1 MAVASPVQ
9 RTDLLFRRLYL
20 PTYRLKDAARYA
32 NVHVQT
38 LAYWHYRSSRFGP
51 VLRDRVPRR
60 PLSYLELVEAAFV
73 ATMRGLGVRLKA
85 LRAARHYVAQTYN
98 SEYPFAEFRFKT
110 EGMHLLMELTESDPG
125 FNPLGKTLADKAG
138 QLAWEPLL
146 SDRFAQFEYEPVGH
160 DSTEDLLAMR
170 WHVGGADSRV
180 VIDPRVSFGAPVASG
195 LPTWVIKGR
204 FQAQESIAEIVEEF
218 GIEEGAVKDAL
229 RFEGIAA

>member
-1 MAVASPVQ
+1 MNARLRHIDP
-9 RTDLLFRRLYL
+9 LFRRLYL
-20 PTYRLKDAARYA
+20 PTYQLKDAARYA
-32 NVHVQT
+32 KVHVGT
-38 LAYWHYRSSRFGP
+38 LAYWHYRSGRLGP
-51 VLRDRVPRR
+51 VLPDRVPRR

-73 ATMRGLGVRLKA
+73 ATMRHLGVKLKA
-85 LRAARHYVAQTYN
+85 IRKAHEYVAQVYN
-98 SEYPFAEFRFKT
+98 VEYPFAEFRFKT
-110 EGMHLLMELTESDPG
+110 EGMHLLLDLTEADPG

-146 SDRFAQFEYEPVGH
+146 GDRFAEFDYERVGE
-160 DSTEDLLAMR
+160 DSVEDVLAMR
-170 WHVGGADSRV
+170 WRVAGVGSRV

-204 FQAQESIAEIVEEF
+204 FKAQESIAEIVEEF